1 MQDPVELS
9 SDLVTYAA
17 RLVRAVRREHHLP
30 AGVRILSLLDEHG
43 ALGVSALAEV
53 DRSSQPSMSRPMACC
68 LQYSSNAVSLAI
80 LTRCGHSGT
89 ASYRVP
95 GYMRMKLTRVTTAV
109 RPRCA

>member
-53 DRSSQPSMSRPMACC
+53 DRSSQPSMS
-68 LQYSSNAVSLAI
+68 
-80 LTRCGHSGT
+80 
-89 ASYRVP
+89 
-95 GYMRMKLTRVTTAV
+95 TAV
-109 RPRCA
+109 RDLAAQGWVSKGAHPT